1 MESQMEQTIHDW
13 QTNEQLEN
21 EQKTDKVERATYID
35 ASFSSMSV
43 KYMLESIRENC
54 NDNWKNIFHDIF
66 AICNTVIN
74 LAALAVL
81 FDSVN
86 TIFMYGGSEGL
97 FGDIHSPLIPV
108 YYAILELRLVHYYV
122 DSGQEILSLPRYMVI
137 VFFGLLFILFILKS
151 ILRMLRRCCI
161 GLKLIIPYPY
171 SRSEE
176 ENIIRNYEEMESFE
190 SYICDLEDGDYT
202 ITMSPQKDKLTVE
215 YIRNAIGYKK
225 EFKFVWKD
233 GKPCRLLDYKNA
245 VIDFGRMDTYY
256 GFNHG
261 SDER

>member
-13 QTNEQLEN
+13 QTNEQLAD

-86 TIFMYGGSEGL
+86 TMFMYSSGEGL
-97 FGDIHSPLIPV
+97 FGDIHSPLVPV
-108 YYAILELRLVHYYV
+108 YYAIIELGIVKFSPGPGLH
-122 DSGQEILSLPRYMVI
+122 
-137 VFFGLLFILFILKS
+137 VFFWPNYVGIVILGVLFILLILKS
-151 ILRMLRRCCI
+151 ILRTLRKCCI
-161 GLKLIIPYPY
+161 WLKLIIPYPY